1 MRFGLVTRS
10 QFSSRICTQIT
21 LVAFAHLHPPVCPF
35 SKNAQDDT
43 VVEILKLMGVPADM
57 YDFTTDYT
65 RIFEDGL
72 HVEAVPVKHASD
84 MKCCGLLICDE
95 EETTYFSADASELSD
110 DILQQFKQGKIQVIY
125 HDCTFLTK
133 ESPSHCSLKRLCEY
147 IPPEMRNRVYCMHFG
162 GDFMSQIK
170 EAGFQVVTSV

>member
-1 MRFGLVTRS
+1 MRERHADRHPREAAPRGAADEDEQHEMRHRGHEVDQARNNRVDTRATDRRGDRK
-10 QFSSRICTQIT
+10 QQR
-21 LVAFAHLHPPVCPF
+21 
-35 SKNAQDDT
+35 DDSGRHRRH
-43 VVEILKLMGVPADM
+43 E
-57 YDFTTDYT
+57 TDRKRDRET
-65 RIFEDGL
+65 G
-72 HVEAVPVKHASD
+72 ASD
-84 MKCCGLLICDE
+84 MKCCGFLIRDE
-95 EETTYFSADASELSD
+95 DETIYFSADASELSD

>member
-1 MRFGLVTRS
+1 M
-10 QFSSRICTQIT
+10 
-21 LVAFAHLHPPVCPF
+21 AKA
-35 SKNAQDDT
+35 KK
-43 VVEILKLMGVPADM
+43 EKM
-57 YDFTTDYT
+57 
-65 RIFEDGL
+65 
-72 HVEAVPVKHASD
+72 EAN
-84 MKCCGLLICDE
+84 
-95 EETTYFSADASELSD
+95 
-110 DILQQFKQGKIQVIY
+110 

>member
-1 MRFGLVTRS
+1 MSYCSV
-10 QFSSRICTQIT
+10 
-21 LVAFAHLHPPVCPF
+21 LHIDRCIYVLE
-35 SKNAQDDT
+35 K
-43 VVEILKLMGVPADM
+43 VLH
-57 YDFTTDYT
+57 
-65 RIFEDGL
+65 GL

-84 MKCCGLLICDE
+84 MKCCGFLIRDE
-95 EETTYFSADASELSD
+95 DETIYFSADASELSD